1 MLRLPMICALAAFA
15 FTAPLLAACSS
26 ENTPAKTIDAAQS
39 ADNAEKMVIKT
50 KLAEILAA
58 QSEESKARYNMRN
71 PAQTLE
77 FFGIEPGM
85 KIAEALPG
93 GGWYSKILIPFLGD
107 EGSLTGMDY
116 SVNMWPEFGSFATA
130 EFIENRKSWPAEWTA
145 RTQEWRMGSNA
156 GVDAY
161 TFGTRKTSQD
171 GTYDAVLF
179 IRALHNLSR
188 FESKG
193 GYMTQA
199 IADTHAMLRPGGIA
213 AVVQHSG
220 PESNSDEWAIGSNGY
235 LKKSAVIAAFEAAGF
250 ELAGD
255 SDINHNPK
263 DIPSE
268 SDNVWRLPPTLRNS
282 KDNPELKAKLE
293 AVGESNRMTLKFR
306 KL

>member
-130 EFIENRKSWPAEWTA
+130 EFIENS
-145 RTQEWRMGSNA
+145 
-156 GVDAY
+156 
-161 TFGTRKTSQD
+161 
-171 GTYDAVLF
+171 
-179 IRALHNLSR
+179 I
-188 FESKG
+188 
-193 GYMTQA
+193 
-199 IADTHAMLRPGGIA
+199 
-213 AVVQHSG
+213 
-220 PESNSDEWAIGSNGY
+220 
-235 LKKSAVIAAFEAAGF
+235 
-250 ELAGD
+250 
-255 SDINHNPK
+255 
-263 DIPSE
+263 
-268 SDNVWRLPPTLRNS
+268 
-282 KDNPELKAKLE
+282 
-293 AVGESNRMTLKFR
+293 
-306 KL
+306 